1 MKKTVLIFLLV
12 NSLFA
17 SSSSYEKGRDLYNGK
32 GCSNCHGT
40 NAEGSG
46 EFPKLANRSK
56 RVLLKKLKEFKQG
69 KATNQRQ
76 MMMFGFAKSLSE
88 SEMNDITTYLSNY
101 KKESNDKYKLDY
113 DIIGGDN

>member
-1 MKKTVLIFLLV
+1 MKKIVLTLLLI

-17 SSSSYEKGRDLYNGK
+17 SISSYEKGRDLYNAK

-56 RVLLKKLKEFKQG
+56 NMLLKKLKNFKQG

-76 MMMFGFAKSLSE
+76 MLMFGFVKGLSKN
-88 SEMNDITTYLSNY
+88 EMDAITTYLSEY
-101 KKESNDKYKLDY
+101 KEEPNDKYELDY